1 MSPIPAFLVG
11 LVLAGSPCLPSTD
24 TLFPFLHA
32 QERPIPLDTLQIEVG
47 SRLTSHLP
55 VLTRSIQIL
64 GREEISSLPVRTVS
78 GLLEWATGVEV
89 ISRSPAQSDLSI
101 RGAGFEQVVV
111 LVNGV
116 RMSDPQTGHF
126 DLDLTVP
133 LDQIERV
140 EILRGPASALYGA
153 DAMGGVVNVVTRGG
167 GSPWQG
173 RAEGGSWGSVRL
185 SGGGSLVGEEG
196 SSLQGGGELSRSDG
210 HRQGTDFETMLLHL
224 GLNHALGGGSL
235 SGEVGF
241 SRRDFGA
248 RDFYAPFPSFEK
260 TRSYTSSLRWSSS
273 PDGRASLRA
282 GASFRRHEDEF
293 VLLRDDPEYYRN
305 RHTSS
310 QGGGELLSRVTPWP
324 GLKLALGGE
333 LFGDI
338 LQSHNLGDRT
348 EGRGAVFGEAVVGQ
362 GGPGVVSLGLR
373 EDWHEGFGSF
383 FSPSVSASYRVGE
396 VLLLRTALGRS
407 FRAPTFTERY
417 YRDPVNQGQE
427 DLAPER
433 AWSGEVGADV
443 FSGGGLRF
451 SVTVFT
457 RRAEELIDWARELTS
472 GEEEPWETRN
482 VEEATFRGLEA
493 ELAAPGPLGTAWT
506 FGGTLLSVD
515 SKESRGFRSK
525 YALRPLLERFTGR
538 VRKSFGDGLNLA
550 IHAQRSRRAG
560 EDPFHRIDLRTGLRV
575 GSTWLYLDA
584 TNLTDQS
591 YPDITGAPAPG
602 RALFVG
608 LELGPG
614 R

>member
-1 MSPIPAFLVG
+1 MSPAPAFLVAM
-11 LVLAGSPCLPSTD
+11 VLAGSPCLPSAD
-24 TLFPFLHA
+24 ALSPFLHA
-32 QERPIPLDTLQIEVG
+32 QEQPIPLDTLQIEVG
-47 SRLTSHLP
+47 SRLTSQLP

-64 GREEISSLPVRTVS
+64 GREEITSLPVRTVS

-153 DAMGGVVNVVTRGG
+153 DAVGGVVNVVTRKG

-173 RAEGGSWGSVRL
+173 RVEGGSWGSARL
-185 SGGGSLVGEEG
+185 SGGGSVMGEDG
-196 SSLQGGGELSRSDG
+196 FSFQGGGELSRSDG
-210 HRQGTDFETMLLHL
+210 HRQGTDFETILLHL
-224 GLNHALGGGSL
+224 GLNHSLSGGSL
-235 SGEVGF
+235 SGEIGL

-260 TRSYTSSLRWSSS
+260 TRSYTSSLRWTSS
-273 PDGRASLRA
+273 PDGRAGLA
-282 GASFRRHEDEF
+282 VGASFRRHEDEF
-293 VLLRDDPEYYRN
+293 VLLRDDPGYYRN
-305 RHTSS
+305 RHISS
-310 QGGGELLSRVTPWP
+310 QGGGELLSRVTPWS
-324 GLKLALGGE
+324 GLDLALGGE

-338 LQSHNLGDRT
+338 LQSRSLGNRT
-348 EGRGAVFGEAVVGQ
+348 EGRGAVFAEALVGR

-383 FSPSVSASYRVGE
+383 LSPSVSASYRVGE
-396 VLLLRTALGRS
+396 VLLLRTALGKS

-417 YRDPVNQGQE
+417 YRDPVNQGRE

-443 FSGGGLRF
+443 FREEDLRF
-451 SVTVFT
+451 SLTVFT
-457 RRAEELIDWARELTS
+457 RRAENLIDWARELAS

-482 VEEATFRGLEA
+482 VEEATVRGLES

-515 SKESRGFRSK
+515 SKESQGFRSK

-538 VRKSFGDGLNLA
+538 VRKSFGDDLTLA

-560 EDPFHRIDLRTGLRV
+560 EDPYHRIDLRTGLRV

-608 LELGPG
+608 VELGPG